1 MAAVTNILIMGV
13 GGQGLVLAT
22 NITANVAALAGYDV
36 KTNDVIGMS
45 QRGGMVWGSIRFGE
59 TVHSPNVP
67 VGQGDV
73 LLGMEPLEALRGSR
87 LLKEGATIIMNK
99 KRVYPTPVLLEQ
111 ADYPED
117 EIKALEEKFNV
128 IYVDADAEAKES
140 GNIKAANTIQL
151 GILAGVL
158 DINTKYWLE
167 AIEQF
172 VPPKAIE
179 ANRNAFERGYAI
191 ATGKPEPEDEPKD
204 DEHKLM

>member
-1 MAAVTNILIMGV
+1 MATNILIMGV

-45 QRGGMVWGSIRFGE
+45 QRGGMVWGSVRFGE
-59 TVHSPNVP
+59 TVHSANVP

-87 LLKEGATIIMNK
+87 LLKEGATIIMNTK
-99 KRVYPTPVLLEQ
+99 NVYPSPVMLEK
-111 ADYPED
+111 AEYPEE
-117 EIKALEEKFNV
+117 EIKKLEEKFNV
-128 IYVDADAEAKES
+128 IYVDADAEAKEA

-158 DINTKYWLE
+158 DIEKERWLE
-167 AIEQF
+167 AIKQF
-172 VPPKAIE
+172 VPEKAIE
-179 ANRNAFERGYAI
+179 ANVNAFERGLAI
-191 ATGKPEPEDEPKD
+191 ATAKPEPAEREEDD
-204 DEHKLM
+204 DETKLM